1 MKKIVVALLTLV
13 LFSCGKKEIQLPQ
26 LGETIVA
33 DVKDHSPIYMFFETN
48 GKDTLIDVNRSN
60 SISSTNWLFN
70 IDKRLPL
77 RLVIPEIQKLQAKKE
92 KSSHKK
98 EGSENYFT
106 YMDKKKK
113 TLAFLPLVD
122 VVYKLE
128 KTVLGMNT
136 IYFTANGNILFNTQE
151 LKETELD
158 SFLNDLRI
166 EHEFEIFVGY
176 DKNMNFEKYLKS
188 RMIAKKIVITKLGL
202 NIDYTKEFIY

>member
-1 MKKIVVALLTLV
+1 MKKIVVALLTLM

-26 LGETIVA
+26 LDKTIVA
-33 DVKDHSPIYMFFETN
+33 DVKDHSPIFMFFETN

-77 RLVIPEIQKLQAKKE
+77 KLVIPEIQKLQAKKE

-113 TLAFLPLVD
+113 TLAFLPFTSVD
-122 VVYKLE
+122 YKLKSFDE
-128 KTVLGMNT
+128 KNLEF
-136 IYFTANGNILFNTQE
+136 YFLKNNLFRIGDDIKSIDKLNGFINKLSSENQSRIIFSFD
-151 LKETELD
+151 KEM
-158 SFLNDLRI
+158 SF
-166 EHEFEIFVGY
+166 EMYMYYEIFI
-176 DKNMNFEKYLKS
+176 KNLDVS
-188 RMIAKKIVITKLGL
+188 KKVL
-202 NIDYTKEFIY
+202 NIDKEYIY